1 MARPRSTKS
10 GTRPSRNVRQTLSD
24 IRRSQVIST
33 YGIGGLIPVTD
44 ESFMVAGID
53 RWTVRAS
60 EEIHEPR
67 LQRQLGVSR
76 FYLPPTGSP
85 SGDIPVVRFPAWSSC
100 SSCRRIANHGDFCSY
115 RENRCQRCDTR
126 LTPSRFVA
134 ACINGHIQDFPY
146 FAWIHQGPHRSESS
160 SHELSITSANTSASL
175 GDISAECSCGVPPR
189 TLEGIFSEGALRGIK
204 CSGNRPWLQDSEDGC
219 TQTLR
224 TLQRGASNVHFGIPR
239 SAISIPPWSE
249 QAQQRLTSVW
259 RSVRNI
265 QDDALLSFF
274 RGYIADDW
282 EWSNVGVSAEEFVD
296 LTMERRE
303 AEAVNSSSNALADND
318 FDLKPAEYQ
327 ALSRITEGDEQ
338 NSEFV
343 VVEAPSQGPLA
354 DEWFE
359 KVMLVKRLREVRVQT
374 GFSRVSPYTIN
385 EPEERKAPLFRVDP
399 GWLPAIEVKGEG
411 VFLKISEKIIREF
424 ESRQKVQARVGPIQ
438 QRQQAQSAGR
448 VFHADQVISPRYLV
462 IHSLAHC
469 LINQWSL
476 ECGYPTASLRERLYV
491 SKEMAG
497 ILIYT
502 ATTDSAG
509 SLGGVISLAE
519 TGRLSSV
526 LENGIRTSSWCS
538 SDPLCIESEATGVS
552 GLNLAACHA
561 CMLLPEVSCETGNIF
576 LDRAMLVGSPE
587 DPDMGMFPGFGS

>member
-1 MARPRSTKS
+1 
-10 GTRPSRNVRQTLSD
+10 L
-24 IRRSQVIST
+24 
-33 YGIGGLIPVTD
+33 
-44 ESFMVAGID
+44 
-53 RWTVRAS
+53 
-60 EEIHEPR
+60 
-67 LQRQLGVSR
+67 
-76 FYLPPTGSP
+76 LP
-85 SGDIPVVRFPAWSSC
+85 
-100 SSCRRIANHGDFCSY
+100 
-115 RENRCQRCDTR
+115 
-126 LTPSRFVA
+126 
-134 ACINGHIQDFPY
+134 
-146 FAWIHQGPHRSESS
+146 
-160 SHELSITSANTSASL
+160 
-175 GDISAECSCGVPPR
+175 
-189 TLEGIFSEGALRGIK
+189 
-204 CSGNRPWLQDSEDGC
+204 
-219 TQTLR
+219 
-224 TLQRGASNVHFGIPR
+224 
-239 SAISIPPWSE
+239 
-249 QAQQRLTSVW
+249 
-259 RSVRNI
+259 
-265 QDDALLSFF
+265 FF
-274 RGYIADDW
+274 RGYIANDW
-282 EWSNVGVSAEEFVD
+282 EWSNVGVSAEDFVD
-296 LTMERRE
+296 LTMERKG
-303 AEAVNSSSNALADND
+303 AEAVESSSNALADND

-327 ALSRITEGDEQ
+327 ALSRITDGDEQ

-343 VVEAPSQGPLA
+343 VVEAPSQGALA

-411 VFLKISEKIIREF
+411 VFLKISEKFIREF
-424 ESRQKVQARVGPIQ
+424 ESREKVQARVGPIR
-438 QRQQAQSAGR
+438 QRQQAPSAGR
-448 VFHADQVISPRYLV
+448 VFHAGQVISPRYLV

-491 SKEMAG
+491 SEEMAG

-587 DPDMGMFPGFGS
+587 DPDMGISPGFGS